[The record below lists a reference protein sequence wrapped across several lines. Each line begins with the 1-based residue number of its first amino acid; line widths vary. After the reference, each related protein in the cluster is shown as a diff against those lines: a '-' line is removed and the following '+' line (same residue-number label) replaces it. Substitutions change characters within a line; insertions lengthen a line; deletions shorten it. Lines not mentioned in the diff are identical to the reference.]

1 METGTFQSQHLHG
14 DTETTQPSPPVSWK
28 TLLDVAIP
36 KGCGA
41 ATLSA
46 VRAGFKSCTYGSKRS
61 ASAALTPASAK
72 WARRFLAG
80 DLLNI
85 PPRRERSWV
94 VLSEQDFCLPWH
106 RLAFICRTPGAQS
119 RPRFACRARRGWAF
133 LRGAPHRT
141 ASTWRRTQIAEICSR
156 MNPADHYWQ
165 HTNSINY
172 LR

>member
-41 ATLSA
+41 AALSA

-80 DLLNI
+80 DLLNV
-85 PPRRERSWV
+85 PPRRRAALGCAFRTGFLPPVASPRLYLPHTGSAISSALCMQGEARMGFPPRSSP
-94 VLSEQDFCLPWH
+94 LNSQHMEK
-106 RLAFICRTPGAQS
+106 
-119 RPRFACRARRGWAF
+119 
-133 LRGAPHRT
+133 
-141 ASTWRRTQIAEICSR
+141 
-156 MNPADHYWQ
+156 NP
-165 HTNSINY
+165 NC
-172 LR
+172 